1 MKVVQNGGSTQSY
14 RINIWDNNFN
24 NIGIDVGDGISF
36 TLTEEKVLR
45 CSIMIIK
52 GTKVDNLLFRPLLYK
67 GTFDSNK
74 KYEQFGAM
82 PSPKFFSEIECV
94 TGNIDIKKIN
104 NISNFTTEASGKT
117 NGTNYCGL
125 RFEILNKYSSKISGR
140 PGQTEYR
147 VGGNYNSTK
156 ILVHLDNSKQYKLI
170 NSLNLIMDIT
180 VVNSKLNT
188 YRQARVRKDSV
199 LILED
204 DEDGISSIRFEV
216 DTNTTYDNTILEY
229 YIYDKEET
237 EIIHLNDLKLY
248 GDEKARDEFVKKAN
262 GWYLIHNWKRY
273 VFDGSENW
281 QLAEASNA
289 HNFTLSGLKIPFSP
303 RWDTI
308 YLKCNRFKFINTFL
322 GTDITKMYVDTAGKL
337 VVTIASGDEKYCE
350 TVEDF
355 KTLLQEWNTEGNNL
369 EIVYLLSEPEI
380 EKITD
385 TELIEDLEK
394 LSKTKT
400 YEGVNHIDSDSIAY
414 LKLEY
419 MQSNKILNQRKDEKI
434 KNIESRLALLEV

>member
-1 MKVVQNGGSTQSY
+1 MRQKV
-14 RINIWDNNFN
+14 I
-24 NIGIDVGDGISF
+24 
-36 TLTEEKVLR
+36 
-45 CSIMIIK
+45 
-52 GTKVDNLLFRPLLYK
+52 
-67 GTFDSNK
+67 
-74 KYEQFGAM
+74 
-82 PSPKFFSEIECV
+82 
-94 TGNIDIKKIN
+94 
-104 NISNFTTEASGKT
+104 GKT
-117 NGTNYCGL
+117 SGTNYCGV

-308 YLKCNRFKFINTFL
+308 YLKCNRFKFINTFW

-337 VVTIASGDEKYCE
+337 IVTIASGDEKYCE

-419 MQSNKILNQRKDEKI
+419 MQSNKILNQKRDAEIEKI
-434 KNIESRLALLEV
+434 KSKLDLLEV